1 MVDGALK
8 LIFGWAQQKVS
19 STTLTLEQSVKLLLM
34 DDSQILESFNSKTAP
49 CTDTLGAKVIS
60 FCSEPPFIEMEFQA
74 TYDFTHSNGQVVQ
87 GGFVTGMLDAPMAH
101 LLMGLFEFKVIPMT
115 LDLNVSFLAPS
126 RQGKLRAIAEVLQLG
141 KSTAFMT
148 SKLYQEET
156 LVATSTSTVRLV
168 TLK

>member
-1 MVDGALK
+1 
-8 LIFGWAQQKVS
+8 
-19 STTLTLEQSVKLLLM
+19 M
-34 DDSQILESFNSKTAP
+34 DDSQILQSFQSDEAP
-49 CTDTLGAKVIS
+49 CMDTLGAKVLRFS
-60 FCSEPPFIEMEFQA
+60 SSPPEIEMEFEGK
-74 TYDFTHSNGQVVQ
+74 YEFTHSDGKVIQ

-141 KSTAFMT
+141 KSTAFMA

>member
-1 MVDGALK
+1 
-8 LIFGWAQQKVS
+8 
-19 STTLTLEQSVKLLLM
+19 M
-34 DDSQILESFNSKTAP
+34 DDSQILQTFRSDEAP
-49 CTDTLGAKVIS
+49 CMDTLGAKVLRFS
-60 FCSEPPFIEMEFQA
+60 SSPPEIEMEFEGK
-74 TYDFTHSNGQVVQ
+74 YEFTHSDGKVIQ

-141 KSTAFMT
+141 KSTAFMA

>member
-1 MVDGALK
+1 M
-8 LIFGWAQQKVS
+8 
-19 STTLTLEQSVKLLLM
+19 E
-34 DDSQILESFNSKTAP
+34 DSQILQSFRSNEAP
-49 CTDTLGAKVIS
+49 CMDTLGAKVLRFS
-60 FCSEPPFIEMEFQA
+60 SSPPEIEMEFEGK
-74 TYDFTHSNGQVVQ
+74 YEFTHSDGKVIQ

>member
-1 MVDGALK
+1 
-8 LIFGWAQQKVS
+8 
-19 STTLTLEQSVKLLLM
+19 M
-34 DDSQILESFNSKTAP
+34 DDSQILQSFQSNEAP
-49 CTDTLGAKVIS
+49 CMDTLGAKVLRFS
-60 FCSEPPFIEMEFQA
+60 SSPPEIEMEFEGK
-74 TYDFTHSNGQVVQ
+74 YEFTHSDGKVIQ

>member
-1 MVDGALK
+1 
-8 LIFGWAQQKVS
+8 
-19 STTLTLEQSVKLLLM
+19 M
-34 DDSQILESFNSKTAP
+34 DDSQILQSFRSDEVP
-49 CTDTLGAKVIS
+49 CMDTLGAKVLRFS
-60 FCSEPPFIEMEFQA
+60 SSPPEIEMEFEGK
-74 TYDFTHSNGQVVQ
+74 YEFTHSDGKVIQ